1 MQPIQGERRVVY
13 RKGVKHCFSLVMYR
27 FCSSNALYTE
37 NLSKIFQL
45 LFQIKSQLG
54 VAYKSV
60 NYKKAFNVVFQSSKN
75 EEITVPDEF
84 IFVFIMYFIGAILSE
99 KSCRK
104 QRVQK
109 KYEKGGMAIQG
120 GEGGVYQ
127 KGVRTS
133 CTLTGVALAP

>member
-1 MQPIQGERRVVY
+1 
-13 RKGVKHCFSLVMYR
+13 MYR

-60 NYKKAFNVVFQSSKN
+60 NYKKAFNVVFWSSKN

-84 IFVFIMYFIGAILSE
+84 IFVFMMYFIGVILSE

-109 KYEKGGMAIQG
+109 KYEKGGMAI
-120 GEGGVYQ
+120 
-127 KGVRTS
+127 
-133 CTLTGVALAP
+133 

>member
-60 NYKKAFNVVFQSSKN
+60 NYKKAFNVVFWSSKN

-84 IFVFIMYFIGAILSE
+84 IFVFMMYFIGAILSE

-120 GEGGVYQ
+120 GGGVYK

-133 CTLTGVALAP
+133 CTLKGVVLEP